1 MPRLLD
7 TTGGFSMAWWTI
19 ELGVAVVGKYIAA
32 VGVMYIA
39 PASRNANAIRKCFIE
54 ISSQLEMEE
63 VGRKS

>member
-1 MPRLLD
+1 
-7 TTGGFSMAWWTI
+7 MAWWTI
-19 ELGVAVVGKYIAA
+19 ELGVAVVGEYIAA

-39 PASRNANAIRKCFIE
+39 PASTNANAIRKCFIE